1 MCAISVIITS
11 CFPQWLSFEI
21 MEGEVGFCRQTAE
34 KASIPTGVLPL
45 NILVRLGGFK
55 VSLSPIWTVTIGEGD
70 EAWPGALQSTLR
82 GWVGNSQT
90 RFPPSPIP
98 RRRGTELGTQRLL
111 SSSRAQCRG
120 SLLCSST

>member
-21 MEGEVGFCRQTAE
+21 MAGEGEVGFCRQTAE
-34 KASIPTGVLPL
+34 KASIPKGVLPL

-70 EAWPGALQSTLR
+70 EAWTL
-82 GWVGNSQT
+82 
-90 RFPPSPIP
+90 
-98 RRRGTELGTQRLL
+98 
-111 SSSRAQCRG
+111 
-120 SLLCSST
+120 